1 MASSLQTRA
10 PMHEWADR
18 LAGGFMKVDGEL
30 AREFD
35 GLLVECS
42 SLAFRVA
49 FSVLRHRQDAED
61 VAQEAFARAHA
72 KFRQL
77 RDRQRFRS
85 WLVRMVWRMA
95 LDRRRADRRRTAR
108 ELEHGRLAPASSVE
122 AAASDERAAILWEA
136 IDALPEK
143 LRQAIVLASIEGHDV
158 AEVASLL
165 DVPVG
170 TVKSRLFLARQRLK
184 EELQWMKTGN
194 TTR

>member
-1 MASSLQTRA
+1 
-10 PMHEWADR
+10 MHEWADR
-18 LAGGFMKVDGEL
+18 LAGKFMNLDDEL
-30 AREFD
+30 AHEFD
-35 GLLVECS
+35 GLLIECS

-61 VAQEAFARAHA
+61 VAQEAFARAYQ

-95 LDRRRADRRRTAR
+95 LDRRRSDRRRAAR
-108 ELEHGRLAPASSVE
+108 ELEHGSLAPVSSVDTGS
-122 AAASDERAAILWEA
+122 SDERAAMLWEA

-158 AEVASLL
+158 SEVAVLL
-165 DVPVG
+165 GIPAG
-170 TVKSRLFLARQRLK
+170 TGKSRLFLVRQRLR
-184 EELQWMKTGN
+184 EQLQW
-194 TTR
+194 

>member
-1 MASSLQTRA
+1 
-10 PMHEWADR
+10 MHEWTDR
-18 LAGGFMKVDGEL
+18 LAGGFMKIDDDL

-61 VAQEAFARAHA
+61 VAQEAFARAHT

-108 ELEHGRLAPASSVE
+108 ELEHGGLN
-122 AAASDERAAILWEA
+122 AASAAGAAPDERAAMLWEA
-136 IDALPEK
+136 IDALPDK
-143 LRQAIVLASIEGHDV
+143 LRQAIVLASIEGHGV
-158 AEVASLL
+158 TEVATLL
-165 DVPVG
+165 GIPPG

-184 EELQWMKTGN
+184 EQLQWMNTGR
-194 TTR
+194 TSR

>member
-1 MASSLQTRA
+1 
-10 PMHEWADR
+10 MHEWTDR
-18 LAGGFMKVDGEL
+18 LAGGFMKIDDDL

-61 VAQEAFARAHA
+61 VAQEAFARAHT

-77 RDRQRFRS
+77 RDRHRFRS

-108 ELEHGRLAPASSVE
+108 ELEHGGLN
-122 AAASDERAAILWEA
+122 AASAAGAAPDERAAMLWEA
-136 IDALPEK
+136 IDALPDK

-158 AEVASLL
+158 TEVAALL
-165 DVPVG
+165 GIPPG

-184 EELQWMKTGN
+184 EQLQWMNTGKTA
-194 TTR
+194 R